1 MGLGYVCDGV
11 SGAVPFVIGSRQ
23 FMNLLSSDITTQ
35 RCVLLNVIRR
45 ALYLNVP
52 PECSLDLGLDAK
64 TVSGVHC
71 FLARNIS
78 DPYYTFADGV
88 GVLEVA
94 TEALIDEIVR
104 TFDPAGVPYCVPL
117 APGAK
122 PAKLPFWLSAQNFT
136 PAFSVAV
143 FVRDSSEPNPVRNDI
158 RVERVGVAEAG
169 TFARIN
175 AEAFG
180 LNPSSVWYATMIGQP
195 NFHAYI
201 AFDGDVPVGTGLLAV
216 AGQMGWLAGGATLPE
231 ARGRGVQAALI
242 ARRVRDA
249 TTFGCDWMTVE
260 TREPPDPSYR
270 NVERAGFQ
278 LAYAL
283 PYFVR
288 IPEPLET

>member
-1 MGLGYVCDGV
+1 MK
-11 SGAVPFVIGSRQ
+11 I
-23 FMNLLSSDITTQ
+23 LSSDITTQ
-35 RCVLLNVIRR
+35 RSVLLNVIRR

-52 PECSLDLGLDAK
+52 PECSIDLGLDAK
-64 TVSGVHC
+64 TVNGIHC
-71 FLARNIS
+71 FLARSIP

-88 GVLEVA
+88 GVLEPA
-94 TEALIDEIVR
+94 TEALLDEIIR

-117 APGAK
+117 APGAQ
-122 PAKLPFWLSAQNFT
+122 PAQLPFWLHARGFT

-143 FVRDSSEPNPVRNDI
+143 FVRDSSEPNPIRNDI
-158 RVERVGVAEAG
+158 RVERIGPTEAG

-180 LNPSSVWYATMIGQP
+180 HNPSSAWYATMIGQA

-201 AFDGDVPVGTGLLAV
+201 AYDGGAPVGTGLLAV
-216 AGQMGWLAGGATLPE
+216 AGQMGWLAGGATLID

-249 TTFGCDWMTVE
+249 ITFGCDWMTVE

-288 IPEPLET
+288 TPEQLE

>member
-1 MGLGYVCDGV
+1 MNIL
-11 SGAVPFVIGSRQ
+11 SR
-23 FMNLLSSDITTQ
+23 DIAAQ
-35 RCVLLNVIRR
+35 RSVLLNAIRR
-45 ALYLNVP
+45 ALYVNVP

-64 TVSGVHC
+64 TVGGVHC

-78 DPYYTFADGV
+78 DPYYTCADGV
-88 GVLEVA
+88 GVLEPA
-94 TEALIDEIVR
+94 TEALLDEIVR

-117 APGAK
+117 APGAQ
-122 PAKLPFWLSAQNFT
+122 PAPLPFWLKARGFT

-143 FVRDSSEPNPVRNDI
+143 FARDASAPNPVRNDI
-158 RVERVGVAEAG
+158 RVERVSQAQSGA
-169 TFARIN
+169 FARIN

-180 LNPSSVWYATMIGQP
+180 QNPSSAWYAAMIGQP

-201 AFDGDVPVGTGLLAV
+201 AYDGDAPVGTGLLAV
-216 AGQMGWLAGGATLPE
+216 AGEMGWLASGATLPE
-231 ARGRGVQAALI
+231 ARGRGVQAAMI

-249 TTFGCDWMTVE
+249 IAFGCSWMTVE

-283 PYFVR
+283 PYHVR
-288 IPEPLET
+288 VPEQFDP